1 MSLGSRVERLPQ
13 TPAADAGQLLEV
25 VGRARQLREITA
37 LLGQGSA
44 AGRAL
49 LLSGEP
55 GVGKSALLGEVA
67 RVMSGAGARVLSA
80 VGVRSEAELAY
91 AGLHQLLLPLN
102 DRIERLEDTHRRVLR
117 SALGYGGDPVP
128 DGLHVSDSVIFLL
141 RQAATERPVFIVV
154 DDLGCFDRASSAV
167 LGFVAR
173 RPAGSRIGFLA
184 ACRSGAETFFDRA
197 GLTEYELP
205 PLDRDAAVELL
216 GVRFPGLAG
225 PARDRVL
232 AQAQGNPLAL
242 VELPAAP
249 SGPQRDALADL
260 HDVLPLSPRLWSR
273 HASRVARLPA
283 ESRRLLLLLALDDTG
298 DPGVLRAGSDDPKAL
313 TALSAVEA
321 DRLITFDD
329 TNRRFVFRHPLTRAA
344 VVETSTLTERCQ
356 AHRTLAEIRAEAPE
370 RRAWH
375 LGRATLV
382 PDECVAALLEEAGH
396 RAARRG
402 DAAAA
407 VATFTRAAELSPR
420 PADRGRR
427 LTRAAYLG
435 ADATGELRAAS
446 ELLDRARCADPDLTG
461 SPLTAATA
469 ALLLL
474 NGGDGDIDMAHR
486 LLVEAIET
494 GSHGYDAEDDVLIEA
509 LHILQ
514 LVCWAGGRD
523 ALWEPFHAALDRL
536 KPAAPPLLS
545 ACGRTC
551 TDLTGSVGHQELDSV
566 LAGIRNEEDPG
577 QIVRIGT
584 ASVRPDRL
592 TELRDVSWDVVRR
605 GRRGG
610 HVRRHIDALM
620 HLCLQDFPAGR
631 WEEAETLAAEGL
643 RICEERQY
651 PFFSWYFEYHQ
662 ALLAAVHGHFEE
674 SRSTADRITQW
685 AVPRGV
691 LAAAPF
697 ADHARVLAELGA
709 GDYECAYRHAVAIS
723 PAGRLAPHA
732 PYALWVCMD
741 LVEAAVHTRRTTEA
755 EAHVRAMR
763 AAGVAA
769 LSPRLA
775 LLVAGS
781 AALVAPDDG
790 AVGCFEQALVV
801 PGARDWPFDLAR
813 IRLAYGERLRRMRF
827 VTEARAQLDAAAEV
841 FEHLGARPW
850 ADRATG
856 ELRATRRSRTGTKH
870 GSVTLTAQEQEIA
883 ALAASG
889 LTNKQIGERLHLS
902 PRTVGSHL
910 YQLFPKLGIAS
921 RAALRDALASLPGSA
936 AF

>member
-1 MSLGSRVERLPQ
+1 MSLASRVARLPKS
-13 TPAADAGQLLEV
+13 PSADAGQAPEV

-37 LLGQGSA
+37 LLGQGPA

-55 GVGKSALLGEVA
+55 GVGKSALLGEVV
-67 RVMSGAGARVLSA
+67 RVLSGAGARVLSA
-80 VGVRSEAELAY
+80 VGVRFESELAY

-128 DGLHVSDSVIFLL
+128 DGPHVSESVIFLL
-141 RQAATERPVFIVV
+141 GQAATERPVFIVV

-173 RPAGSRIGFLA
+173 RLAGSRIGFLA

-216 GVRFPGLAG
+216 KDRFPGLAG

-242 VELPAAP
+242 VELPAAL
-249 SGPQRDALADL
+249 SGPQRDPLADP
-260 HDVLPLSPRLWSR
+260 HDVLPLSPRLRSR
-273 HASRVARLPA
+273 QASRVARLPA

-298 DPGVLRAGSDDPKAL
+298 DPGILRAGSDDPKTL
-313 TALSAVEA
+313 KALSAVES

-329 TNRRFVFRHPLTRAA
+329 TSRRFVFRHPLMRAA

-382 PDECVAALLEEAGH
+382 PDERVAALLEEAGH

-427 LTRAAYLG
+427 LTRAAYLA
-435 ADATGELRAAS
+435 ADATGELRVAS
-446 ELLDRARCADPDLTG
+446 ELLDRARRADPDLTG
-461 SPLTAATA
+461 SLTAATRV
-469 ALLLL
+469 LLLL

-486 LLVEAIET
+486 LLVETIET
-494 GSHGYDAEDDVLIEA
+494 GGHGYDAEDDALVETLHVLE
-509 LHILQ
+509 
-514 LVCWAGGRD
+514 LVCWSAGRD
-523 ALWEPFHAALDRL
+523 ALWKPFHAALDRL

-545 ACGRTC
+545 AGGRTWR
-551 TDLTGSVGHQELDSV
+551 DPAGTGSVG
-566 LAGIRNEEDPG
+566 PG
-577 QIVRIGT
+577 DT
-584 ASVRPDRL
+584 APVHLDRL
-592 TELRDVSWDVVRR
+592 TELRDVSWDAVRR

-620 HLCLQDFPAGR
+620 HLCLQNFAAGR
-631 WEEAETLAAEGL
+631 WEEAQTLAAEGL

-651 PFFSWYFEYHQ
+651 PFFSWYFGYHQ
-662 ALLAAVHGHFEE
+662 ALLAAVRGHFEE

-691 LAAAPF
+691 LTAAAF

-709 GDYECAYRHAVAIS
+709 GDDECAYRHAVAIS

-741 LVEAAVHTRRTTEA
+741 LVEAAVHTRRTAEA
-755 EAHVRAMR
+755 KAHVRALR
-763 AAGVAA
+763 EAGVAA

-781 AALVAPDDG
+781 VALVAPDES
-790 AVGCFEQALVV
+790 AVGCFEQALAV

-827 VTEARAQLDAAAEV
+827 VTEARVQLTAAAEA

-856 ELRATRRSRTGTKH
+856 ELRATRWSRTGAKH

-921 RAALRDALASLPGSA
+921 RAALRDALASRTGSDVL
-936 AF
+936 